1 MNFLKSLNTSAHMG
15 HHIILQKNWKWL
27 RYLCRFWLV
36 KIYFELTFQK
46 IESKMKLL
54 RGQEFFITS
63 FIVTATAVMSVSLT
77 KYDSVWRCWWH
88 TLETI
93 CDDDKV
99 EKLVTDFFT
108 WGDSDVGDI
117 VMLVTLWWWP
127 TWDVVG
133 RIIVGDFFRYVGDF
147 FNVFNRSPTSQN
159 CHHHS

>member
-99 EKLVTDFFT
+99 EKLVTDFFYMR
-108 WGDSDVGDI
+108 WQWC
-117 VMLVTLWWWP
+117 WWH
-127 TWDVVG
+127 
-133 RIIVGDFFRYVGDF
+133 RYVGYFMMVTDLRCCWQNHCWRF
-147 FNVFNRSPTSQN
+147 FSLCWWFFR
-159 CHHHS
+159 CI